1 MSLKLHPSQ
10 FVQRLLPAACALCGV
25 RCDAIAC
32 AACAAQ
38 FFGRDRLRCHQCG
51 NPLGGIP
58 LGGIP
63 LGGTALGDSAGAH
76 LRCGACLAKA
86 PAFDATLV
94 AGDYG
99 APLDQLVLRLKFGG
113 QLALATLFAQ
123 LLRDAALR
131 RPDFVLPTR
140 LCPVPLGPGRLA
152 ERGFNQALEIAR
164 PLARMLGLN
173 LQPTLAQRVRETP
186 AQSRL
191 APGERASNIAH
202 AFTVMPQAMPLVRG
216 CHIGIVDDVMSSG
229 QTLGELATTLK
240 RFGAAR
246 VSNLV
251 FARTPPH

>member
-1 MSLKLHPSQ
+1 MALKLHLLQ
-10 FVQRLLPAACALCGV
+10 LMQLLLPASCALCGA
-25 RCDAIAC
+25 RSDAIAC
-32 AACAAQ
+32 HSCADQ

-51 NPLGGIP
+51 NPLGNTSLDDSP
-58 LGGIP
+58 P
-63 LGGTALGDSAGAH
+63 DDSAGAH
-76 LRCGACLAKA
+76 LRCGACLAEA

-94 AGDYG
+94 AGDYA

-123 LLRDAALR
+123 LLQGAALR
-131 RPDFVLPTR
+131 RPDFMLPML
-140 LCPVPLGPGRLA
+140 LCPVPLGPSRLA

-164 PLARMLGLN
+164 PLSRMLGLA
-173 LQPTLAQRVRETP
+173 LQPTLAQRVRETQ

-191 APGERASNIAH
+191 APGERAGNIAH
-202 AFTVMPQAMPLVRG
+202 AFTVTPQAMSLVRG

-229 QTLGELATTLK
+229 QTLDELAATLK